1 MICYLVKSTIIDF
14 ETIQGIVVDLSSNEE
29 DVAQECIQVIFN
41 EIIKIFFSL
50 NYHIFLIVI

>member
-29 DVAQECIQVIFN
+29 DIAQECIQVIFN

-50 NYHIFLIVI
+50 NYHIF